1 MTGTCPIKSLA
12 AAYAGPIL
20 GQRSVEAGVADLLV
34 SSVDGVAALERYS
47 SAIDRL
53 NSAAARANPFLSSAF
68 LLCYALR
75 IEYHTPGRE
84 EQLFLVRD
92 GDRLIGCAPM
102 RRTVE
107 DFGIALGPFRFRAV
121 RLQFLAPLDT
131 DQPGILCAPEDH
143 ERVATALIAYICTH
157 ERGWGMLEF
166 AGQKAGATLHR
177 VAHAAVGRRFRVRDI
192 EAEPYNEI
200 SVVWK
205 TLPAYYQSLA
215 KKMRS
220 NISRQ
225 ARRLFTSGVPE
236 LILAEGAPAVSAW
249 FDAYCDLDSRSWKRG
264 TVSSINRHPRRVRFY
279 REIAAGRGGLD
290 PGFIGVVLDGV
301 LVAGMIVGSNATA
314 SPQCHGA
321 WCLEMAYDQ
330 TRADLGPGQLLLLLA
345 VGEAIEKGH
354 SHLSFMQNFAYY
366 KHRWG
371 SEPIEVVNVQVIR
384 RASVHNVR
392 ARLGEIKKRLLD
404 KKVHRPS
411 DAGATLGRGR
421 SAQAESRQF
430 DSSPNLDRARDLTA
444 TALSFSG
451 TGVRRFD
458 RDKSRAHLPFALE

>member
-1 MTGTCPIKSLA
+1 MTQTCPTKPVATAFSA
-12 AAYAGPIL
+12 PIL
-20 GQRSVEAGVADLLV
+20 GQQRVAVGVADLSV
-34 SSVDGVAALERYS
+34 SSVEGVAALERYS

-53 NSAAARANPFLSSAF
+53 NSAAARPNPFLSSAF
-68 LLCYALR
+68 LLSYALR

-107 DFGIALGPFRFRAV
+107 YFGIAMGPFRFRAV

-131 DQPGILCAPEDH
+131 DRPGILCAPEDH
-143 ERVATALIAYICTH
+143 ERVATALIAYICAH
-157 ERGWGMLEF
+157 ECGWGMLEF
-166 AGQKAGATLHR
+166 AGQKTGATLHR
-177 VAHAAVGRRFRVRDI
+177 VAHAAAGRKFRVRDF
-192 EAEPYNEI
+192 ETEPFNEI
-200 SVVWK
+200 PVVWK

-215 KKMRS
+215 RKMRS

-225 ARRLFTSGVPE
+225 ARRLFAAGVPE

-249 FDAYCDLDSRSWKRG
+249 FDAYCDLDGRSWKRG

-290 PGFIGVVLDGV
+290 PGFIGVILDDVLI
-301 LVAGMIVGSNATA
+301 AGLIVGSNATA

-345 VGEAIEKGH
+345 VGQAIEKGH

-371 SEPIEVVNVQVIR
+371 AEPINVVNVQVIR
-384 RASVHNVR
+384 RASLHNVR
-392 ARLGEIKKRLLD
+392 ARLGEIKRSLFD
-404 KKVHRPS
+404 KWVNRPS
-411 DAGATLGRGR
+411 DTTTAPQGDR
-421 SAQAESRQF
+421 SAQSESRQF
-430 DSSPNLDRARDLTA
+430 DSPPNLDRARDLTA
-444 TALSFSG
+444 LALSFSG
-451 TGVRRFD
+451 AGVRRLD
-458 RDKSRAHLPFALE
+458 RDKSRAHLPFVLE

>member
-1 MTGTCPIKSLA
+1 MTRTYPTKSLA
-12 AAYAGPIL
+12 AAYPGPIL
-20 GQRSVEAGVADLLV
+20 GQRRVEAGVADLSV
-34 SSVDGVAALERYS
+34 SSVHGVAALERFS
-47 SAIDRL
+47 SAIDLL
-53 NSAAARANPFLSSAF
+53 NLAAARPNPFLSSAF

-84 EQLFLVRD
+84 EQLFLVLD

-102 RRTVE
+102 RRSFD
-107 DFGIALGPFRFRAV
+107 DFGFAMLPLRFRAV
-121 RLQFLAPLDT
+121 RLRFLAPLDT
-131 DQPGILCAPEDH
+131 AQPGILCAPEDH
-143 ERVATALIAYICTH
+143 ERVATALIAYICAR

-166 AGQKAGATLHR
+166 AGQKAGTTLHR

-200 SVVWK
+200 SVVWR
-205 TLPAYYQSLA
+205 TLRAYYQSLA

-301 LVAGMIVGSNATA
+301 LVAGLIVGSNATA

-354 SHLSFMQNFAYY
+354 SYLSIMQNFAYY
-366 KHRWG
+366 KRRWG
-371 SEPIEVVNVQVIR
+371 AESIEVVNVQVIR
-384 RASVHNVR
+384 RASLHNVR
-392 ARLGEIKKRLLD
+392 ARLGEIKRRLLD
-404 KKVHRPS
+404 KKVHRPP
-411 DAGATLGRGR
+411 DAGATLERGR
-421 SAQAESRQF
+421 SARAESRQF
-430 DSSPNLDRARDLTA
+430 DSSPDLDRARDLAA

-451 TGVRRFD
+451 TGVRRLD
-458 RDKSRAHLPFALE
+458 RGQSLAHLPFALE